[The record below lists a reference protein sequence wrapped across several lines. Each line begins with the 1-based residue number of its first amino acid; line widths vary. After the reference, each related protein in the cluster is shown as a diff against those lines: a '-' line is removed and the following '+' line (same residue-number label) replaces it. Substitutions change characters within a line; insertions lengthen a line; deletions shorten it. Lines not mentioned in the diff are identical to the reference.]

1 MKYKNLFFTTQLTN
15 TAGLG
20 NPSGSKRAENFYLLC
35 KSIHKKLNAEKG
47 ITLLTG
53 TPITN
58 SLTELYTIFRQM
70 REVEY
75 LDNKGMLNFDDW
87 RVQYAEVS
95 TEFEGNHFVLTP
107 ITDVVK
113 KFDRNHRTIQRRINA
128 LKDEGLLVP
137 IIKRNTITLYQI
149 FNTEE

>member
-1 MKYKNLFFTTQLTN
+1 MLVTTGPSMTKLMDELAKN
-15 TAGLG
+15 
-20 NPSGSKRAENFYLLC
+20 
-35 KSIHKKLNAEKG
+35 IHKH
-47 ITLLTG
+47 
-53 TPITN
+53 
-58 SLTELYTIFRQM
+58 LY
-70 REVEY
+70 
-75 LDNKGMLNFDDW
+75 
-87 RVQYAEVS
+87 EVS

>member
-1 MKYKNLFFTTQLTN
+1 MLVTTAPSMTKLMDELAKN
-15 TAGLG
+15 
-20 NPSGSKRAENFYLLC
+20 
-35 KSIHKKLNAEKG
+35 IHKH
-47 ITLLTG
+47 
-53 TPITN
+53 
-58 SLTELYTIFRQM
+58 LY
-70 REVEY
+70 
-75 LDNKGMLNFDDW
+75 
-87 RVQYAEVS
+87 EVS

-113 KFDRNHRTIQRRINA
+113 KFDRNHRTIA

>member
-1 MKYKNLFFTTQLTN
+1 MTT
-15 TAGLG
+15 A
-20 NPSGSKRAENFYLLC
+20 PSMT
-35 KSIHKKLNAEKG
+35 KLMD
-47 ITLLTG
+47 
-53 TPITN
+53 
-58 SLTELYTIFRQM
+58 EL
-70 REVEY
+70 
-75 LDNKGMLNFDDW
+75 
-87 RVQYAEVS
+87 A
-95 TEFEGNHFVLTP
+95 